1 MAHCRLRLV
10 AKSVAFV
17 TDQSDDHAVE
27 VEEEHEEME
36 AEFDE

>member
-1 MAHCRLRLV
+1 MAHRIFGFV

-27 VEEEHEEME
+27 VEEEHEEVE
-36 AEFDE
+36 A